1 MGGDLFFNFREF
13 ALLLGFF
20 LLKFIDVVAVFLDL
34 SLYLTDLFFS
44 LVRFCL
50 QVHLELFVLLLILLE
65 SLFALIELVFLH
77 DDVLT
82 QEFCLLSLLVD
93 LDLSHQDLARVVNEV
108 PHCLFLLATFV
119 EVLNGLRFVSLT
131 LLR

>member
-1 MGGDLFFNFREF
+1 MGGDLFFDLREF

-34 SLYLTDLFFS
+34 SLHLTDLFFS

-82 QEFCLLSLLVD
+82 QELCLLSLLVD
-93 LDLSHQDLARVVNEV
+93 LDLSHQDLARIVNEV
-108 PHCLFLLATFV
+108 PDSLFLLATFV
-119 EVLNGLRFVSLT
+119 EVLNGLGAISLA
-131 LLR
+131 LL